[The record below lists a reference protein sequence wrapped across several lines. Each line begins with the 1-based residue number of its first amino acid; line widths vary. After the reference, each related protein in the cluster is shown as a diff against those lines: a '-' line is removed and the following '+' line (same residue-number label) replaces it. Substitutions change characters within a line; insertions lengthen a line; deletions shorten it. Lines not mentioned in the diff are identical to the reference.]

1 MNRLQNKKAVITAAA
16 QGMGNSIARA
26 FAKEGA
32 IVWATDI
39 NSKKLSELNNV
50 INIQTE
56 YCDVTNDNSIE
67 KLLLRTGTPDILFNC
82 AGFVAEGTILESSEE
97 EWDFSFELN
106 IKSMYRMIKKFL
118 PTMIENGGGS
128 IINMASLA
136 SSISGIPN
144 RAIYTTTKAAV
155 IGLTKSVARDYLEN
169 QIRVNAIAPATVETP
184 SLQDRINNTTNP
196 KATRELYIARQPMG
210 RIGTP
215 EEVASLAVYLASHES
230 SYMTG
235 QTIVIDGAMSL

>member
-16 QGMGNSIARA
+16 QGMGISIARA

-106 IKSMYRMIKKFL
+106 IKRVV
-118 PTMIENGGGS
+118 
-128 IINMASLA
+128 
-136 SSISGIPN
+136 N
-144 RAIYTTTKAAV
+144 RRLV
-155 IGLTKSVARDYLEN
+155 
-169 QIRVNAIAPATVETP
+169 
-184 SLQDRINNTTNP
+184 
-196 KATRELYIARQPMG
+196 
-210 RIGTP
+210 
-215 EEVASLAVYLASHES
+215 LAVADAVAKVHGALALEADDLRVALFS
-230 SYMTG
+230 
-235 QTIVIDGAMSL
+235 